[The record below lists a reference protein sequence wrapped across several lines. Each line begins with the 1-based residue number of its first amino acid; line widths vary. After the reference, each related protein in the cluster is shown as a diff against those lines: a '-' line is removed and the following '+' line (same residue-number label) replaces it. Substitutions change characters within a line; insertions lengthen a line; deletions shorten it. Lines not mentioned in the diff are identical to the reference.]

1 MKTVHNIKKILENE
15 KEAIN
20 IFIGFCEE
28 NNIVYN
34 FSDNSDT
41 IISNTLN
48 DENENFKVISDNKQ
62 INYII
67 RYIVALLVFTLGVF
81 IINTYLI
88 RI

>member
-1 MKTVHNIKKILENE
+1 MTI
-15 KEAIN
+15 
-20 IFIGFCEE
+20 EE
-28 NNIVYN
+28 SEYH
-34 FSDNSDT
+34 
-41 IISNTLN
+41 
-48 DENENFKVISDNKQ
+48 DENKVRVVKFDDITLDLCGGTHVENSSLIENFKIISDNKQ

>member
-1 MKTVHNIKKILENE
+1 MNLKIKILGNE
-15 KEAIN
+15 KKAIN

-41 IISNTLN
+41 VISNTLN
-48 DENENFKVISDNKQ
+48 DENENFKIISDNKQ

-81 IINTYLI
+81 IINTYLLGI
-88 RI
+88 